1 MKSCNKIRE
10 AYGLK
15 ILVNEETYN
24 EYKGTYEEQIEELQ
38 ERIDKAIE
46 YIENNSLYKEEVDYD
61 YEETPIYVGCN
72 DIKAREELLNILKGS
87 EENDK

>member
-38 ERIDKAIE
+38 DKIDKAIK
-46 YIENNSLYKEEVDYD
+46 YIESDNFWHSQVESEK
-61 YEETPIYVGCN
+61 
-72 DIKAREELLNILKGS
+72 RLLDILKGS

>member
-46 YIENNSLYKEEVDYD
+46 YIKRQSRNLMFDLY
-61 YEETPIYVGCN
+61 T
-72 DIKAREELLNILKGS
+72 EELLELLDILKG
-87 EENDK
+87 EE